1 MGLTMSES
9 ITPKLVAN
17 RGKFAR
23 QSWIIERTPLVIG
36 READCDIV
44 INEPKIS
51 RQHVRLTQTDEGR
64 YMVRDLESLNGTWV
78 NGVPLKGARVL
89 EDGDE
94 LDLARMVTLIFVA
107 SEITEPLAPEQ
118 LQAAH
123 LLRLDRNARRVFV
136 GEREIVPPLSVPQYR
151 LLELLFDANG
161 GICTREDVVQ
171 VVWPDD
177 ESGGVSEQAI
187 DALVRRLRDRINE
200 FATEDHQYIVTVRGH
215 GFRLEQG

>member
-1 MGLTMSES
+1 MSES
-9 ITPKLVAN
+9 ITPKLVAT

-36 READCDIV
+36 READCDII

-51 RQHVRLTQTDEGR
+51 RQHVRLTETDEGR
-64 YMVRDLESLNGTWV
+64 YMVQDLESLNGTWV
-78 NGVPLKGARVL
+78 NGAPLKGARVL

-107 SEITEPLAPEQ
+107 SEITEPLATEQ
-118 LQAAH
+118 LKVAH
-123 LLRLDRNARRVFV
+123 RLRLDRNARRVFV

-187 DALVRRLRDRINE
+187 DALVRRLRDRISE
-200 FATEDHQYIVTVRGH
+200 FAAEDHQYIVTVRGH

>member
-1 MGLTMSES
+1 MSEG

-51 RQHVRLTQTDEGR
+51 RQHVRLTETDEGR
-64 YMVRDLESLNGTWV
+64 YMVQDLESLNGTWV
-78 NGVPLKGARVL
+78 NGVPLKGTRVL

-118 LQAAH
+118 LHAAH
-123 LLRLDRNARRVFV
+123 QLRLDRNARRVFV
-136 GEREIVPPLSVPQYR
+136 GDREIVPPLSVPQYR

-177 ESGGVSEQAI
+177 ESGGISEQAI

-215 GFRLEQG
+215 GFRLDNQT